1 MAVALEGKGTV
12 AIDAPWQADTLGA
25 VHTSP
30 ANLAG
35 AGVGLQA
42 VALTR
47 NARWLADGIPA
58 VVHLIGV
65 ARQAPH
71 VAVPVA
77 DVVAVILKCEGHS
90 RDEPNLESYHWP
102 DIMQRSLEFGFLLS
116 FSLTIDIG
124 HGQ

>member
-58 VVHLIGV
+58 VVHLVGV
-65 ARQAPH
+65 AGQAPH
-71 VAVPVA
+71 VAVVVT
-77 DVVAVILKCEGHS
+77 DVVVIILKCY
-90 RDEPNLESYHWP
+90 D
-102 DIMQRSLEFGFLLS
+102 D
-116 FSLTIDIG
+116 
-124 HGQ
+124 